1 MRRGDGYL
9 LYPSPQATGKRWPY
23 YIELSDRRGCA
34 DYERQAGHPQGVAL
48 LYAAPSQALRP
59 VRI

>member
-1 MRRGDGYL
+1 MRRGAGYKR
-9 LYPSPQATGKRWPY
+9 YPSPQATGKRWPY

-48 LYAAPSQALRP
+48 LY
-59 VRI
+59 

>member
-34 DYERQAGHPQGVAL
+34 DYERRQATGK
-48 LYAAPSQALRP
+48 RWP
-59 VRI
+59 VEWVV